1 MTRRAVLV
9 LGLAC
14 VLPGCG
20 ITATVRGMLGLDPKP
35 VEPDWKSLA
44 LRTDDDANGN
54 SAVAVDVVLVKE
66 TAMLESLLTMSAS
79 KWFATRSDLR
89 KSFPEAMTVFSYELA
104 PSQSIKLSSKLWD
117 GQKAW
122 AALVFASYPTPGEHR
137 ARMLLNTA
145 GYVVQ
150 LRAQNFSANEIK
162 AGAAQ

>member
-1 MTRRAVLV
+1 MIRRSMLM
-9 LGLAC
+9 LGVVC

-20 ITATVRGMLGLDPKP
+20 VTATMRGLLGLDPKP
-35 VEPDWKSLA
+35 VEPDWKSVA

-66 TAMLESLLTMSAS
+66 TAMLESLLNMTAS

-104 PSQSIKLSSKLWD
+104 PSQSIKLSNKLWD

-122 AALVFASYPTPGEHR
+122 AALVFASYGTPGDHR

-150 LRAQNFSANEIK
+150 LRAQNFSASEIK
-162 AGAAQ
+162 SGSAQ